1 MENALKG
8 FKGRFKQKEERI
20 SKLEDRTIEMIES
33 ETEKR
38 LKESEQKLRDLWG
51 IIKQTYTLSQKEERE
66 RERGRETM

>member
-1 MENALKG
+1 
-8 FKGRFKQKEERI
+8 
-20 SKLEDRTIEMIES
+20 MIES

-38 LKESEQKLRDLWG
+38 LTESEQRLRDLWG